1 MRRLRPPQRA
11 HDSLAS
17 EEIMFPPLT
26 IPIAAL
32 VVLAATKDS
41 VPRFNVEPSCRAAA
55 QRAVPVGA
63 INTCIQKEQEIREQL
78 AREWSKFPAADKAT
92 CIGLSTAGGIP
103 TYTELITC
111 LELARDV
118 KALPPGG
125 RDLDTTVG
133 RGPR

>member
-1 MRRLRPPQRA
+1 MRRLRPPRRA
-11 HDSLAS
+11 HDNLAS

-55 QRAVPVGA
+55 QRAMPVGT
-63 INTCIQKEQEIREQL
+63 IDTCIQKEQEIREQL

-118 KALPPGG
+118 RALPAGD
-125 RDLDTTVG
+125 RDLDTVG
-133 RGPR
+133 RGRR

>member
-11 HDSLAS
+11 HDNLAS

-55 QRAVPVGA
+55 QRAVPVGT
-63 INTCIQKEQEIREQL
+63 IDTCIQKEQEIREQL
-78 AREWSKFPAADKAT
+78 VREWSKFPAADKAT

-118 KALPPGG
+118 RALPPGD

-133 RGPR
+133 RGRR

>member
-1 MRRLRPPQRA
+1 M
-11 HDSLAS
+11 
-17 EEIMFPPLT
+17 MFPPLT

-55 QRAVPVGA
+55 QRAVPVGTVD
-63 INTCIQKEQEIREQL
+63 NCMQKELENRDQL
-78 AREWSKFPAADKAT
+78 VRDWSKFPAADKAT
-92 CIGLSTAGGIP
+92 CVGLSTAGGIP

-118 KALPPGG
+118 RALPPGD

-133 RGPR
+133 RGGR